1 MIIFLALRREMEA
14 EKPHKRKMK
23 EIILTYTG
31 LKMLSWGKRRMDSG
45 AIRSIRSKVLQ
56 RGMTIKRV
64 NVR

>member
-1 MIIFLALRREMEA
+1 MEA